1 MFGRLK
7 HIILAFFALIFVSE
21 MSGQNSLSS
30 YILNKDIA
38 THRLSYNYL
47 SSNVVTAID
56 QDENGMMWF
65 GTRRGLNSYD
75 SYSFEEYNQSDGII
89 NATITDIRSI
99 GDSIF
104 VGTEKGLCIYDI
116 KSKKATNFFADIDSL
131 IIPDNHIF
139 YISRPINGKV
149 VICTKGGTSVYD
161 LKTKEFKISK
171 IKNYSPDYEV
181 RSIEHVSYDDS
192 WIVATSNGLV
202 I

>member
-75 SYSFEEYNQSDGII
+75 SYSFEE
-89 NATITDIRSI
+89 
-99 GDSIF
+99 
-104 VGTEKGLCIYDI
+104 
-116 KSKKATNFFADIDSL
+116 
-131 IIPDNHIF
+131 
-139 YISRPINGKV
+139 
-149 VICTKGGTSVYD
+149 
-161 LKTKEFKISK
+161 
-171 IKNYSPDYEV
+171 
-181 RSIEHVSYDDS
+181 
-192 WIVATSNGLV
+192 
-202 I
+202 